1 MPHRSLAI
9 GIDIGGTNLRAALIS
24 SSGEI
29 LRRIS
34 EKSAPDPELV
44 LGRIA
49 DMVHRLDGPEVAAI
63 GVGVPGRVDAKRRAV
78 LSGGYVDLASVAL
91 AQRLESMAGKPV
103 TIDNDCNMALQAEMA
118 SGAATGHDNI
128 VMFTIGTGIGGAVA
142 EGGRIVRGRATA
154 GQLGHIGVDLDGEPC
169 KCGRRGCVETT
180 SSGTALGRH
189 IAGAGLGPD
198 VSVDQL
204 LASAA
209 AGDATARAMLDAW
222 AKPLRAAIDTA
233 VAMLN
238 PDLVLLGG
246 GLGGA
251 AHKALADVPALAPW
265 YQAPVLPAA
274 LGDDAGVIGAGLQAL
289 AAQGVEARHA
299 AAPSRH
305 ASAAAAP
312 AALAPVSSAPA
323 TSASSLSPQSTQG
336 AAAPSAPPT
345 VPGRHAGR
353 RAILVNGIPASGKST
368 VSRGIA
374 ERMGWPLLSLDTI
387 KNPFL
392 EVLDGVD
399 REFNRTLGRASYA
412 AIWSIVGEA
421 PAGSIFV
428 VDAWFGFQ
436 PRALLEQHLSR
447 AGVEQTFEIWCHA
460 PGEIL
465 ADRYRARLAQRLPGH
480 PGAAYIPELIDLA
493 KRAEPLRRGPVFE
506 VDTTRAIEFEAIMGW
521 LRRVMG

>member
-1 MPHRSLAI
+1 
-9 GIDIGGTNLRAALIS
+9 
-24 SSGEI
+24 
-29 LRRIS
+29 
-34 EKSAPDPELV
+34 
-44 LGRIA
+44 
-49 DMVHRLDGPEVAAI
+49 
-63 GVGVPGRVDAKRRAV
+63 
-78 LSGGYVDLASVAL
+78 
-91 AQRLESMAGKPV
+91 
-103 TIDNDCNMALQAEMA
+103 MALQAEMA
-118 SGAATGHDNI
+118 KGAATGHDNI

-189 IAGAGLGPD
+189 RARAGLGPE
-198 VSVDQL
+198 VSVDEL
-204 LASAA
+204 FAR
-209 AGDATARAMLDAW
+209 DADAVARGILDAW
-222 AKPLRAAIDTA
+222 ARPLRAAIDTA
-233 VAMLN
+233 VAMFN

-251 AHKALADVPALAPW
+251 AHQALADLPALAPW

-289 AAQGVEARHA
+289 AAQEGAGARHA
-299 AAPSRH
+299 AASAARPASAQGVAPASVSIPLAASIPSAAVSGRH
-305 ASAAAAP
+305 AS
-312 AALAPVSSAPA
+312 LAM
-323 TSASSLSPQSTQG
+323 AS
-336 AAAPSAPPT
+336 
-345 VPGRHAGR
+345 RHTGR

-436 PRALLEQHLSR
+436 PRALLEEHLSR
-447 AGVEQTFEIWCHA
+447 ANVERTFEIWCHA
-460 PGEIL
+460 PGEVL

-480 PGAAYIPELIDLA
+480 PGAAYIPELIELA

-506 VDTTRAIEFEAIMGW
+506 VDTTKAIEFEAIVGW
-521 LRRVMG
+521 LRG